1 MAVLNLDQKIK
12 ETNDRISFIIKQIP
26 IVTADAQIAANAY
39 NVALAKNDSLGAD
52 INRTANIA
60 ATGKLTDFKNELL
73 TLTAPATGILAILL
87 SQKQVSIK
95 AQEAIVNSALT
106 PKQKADLELAQIE
119 ADKQIA
125 LEESK
130 KPKSNTTTYVIIA
143 IVVVVVVIASVV
155 VYFKMK
161 K

>member
-12 ETNDRISFIIKQIP
+12 ETTDRISFIIKQIP
-26 IVTADAQIAANAY
+26 IVTADAQISANAY

-52 INRTANIA
+52 INRTANIT
-60 ATGKLTDFKNELL
+60 ATGKLADFKAELI
-73 TLTAPATGILAILL
+73 TLTAPVTGILAALQA
-87 SQKQVSIK
+87 QKLIQVK

-106 PKQKADLELAQIE
+106 PQQKANLELAKIE